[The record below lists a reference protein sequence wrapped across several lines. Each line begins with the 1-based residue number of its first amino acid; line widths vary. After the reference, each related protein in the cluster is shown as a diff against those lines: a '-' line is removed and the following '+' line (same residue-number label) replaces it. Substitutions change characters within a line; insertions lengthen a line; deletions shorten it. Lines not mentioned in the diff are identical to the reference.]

1 MDKRAKQ
8 TIAIGGLCGV
18 IGLTLGM
25 IIMAVWGP
33 YAMER
38 TRQERNAAAYEA
50 ELIETQK
57 RELEFQKSFP
67 FGGGS
72 KHSAAVD

>member
-8 TIAIGGLCGV
+8 TVAIGGLCGV
-18 IGLTLGM
+18 IGLALGM

-38 TRQERNAAAYEA
+38 ARQERNVAAYEA

-57 RELEFQKSFP
+57 RELEFQKSYP
-67 FGGGS
+67 FGRPL
-72 KHSAAVD
+72 KN